1 MIEYE
6 LAGSSQHPNDEFC
19 DEDSLELDETL
30 DRTNEIVNR
39 NNSKI

>member
-6 LAGSSQHPNDEFC
+6 LAGSSQQPNEEFY

-30 DRTNEIVNR
+30 DRTNEIVNK
-39 NNSKI
+39 NNTKF